1 MEANNK
7 YLKFFRFRSPAYVS
21 GEVDGAGWIFNSI
34 EWLDFTN
41 EFLLDEIYVITQI
54 TNGGF
59 CYTELREMDFN
70 DYEIVVKKTE
80 PIAKKMNDDIG
91 G

>member
-1 MEANNK
+1 
-7 YLKFFRFRSPAYVS
+7 
-21 GEVDGAGWIFNSI
+21 
-34 EWLDFTN
+34 
-41 EFLLDEIYVITQI
+41 VITQI